1 MVVYDLNSGE
11 ATSLELCKDDVILSV
26 DVCGNEIAAGS
37 MGSRNELFIVERLCV
52 CLLQTVGWSAV
63 KGMQLS
69 DK

>member
-37 MGSRNELFIVERLCV
+37 MGSRNELFIVERLCFV
-52 CLLQTVGWSAV
+52 CCKRLVGA
-63 KGMQLS
+63 Q
-69 DK
+69 